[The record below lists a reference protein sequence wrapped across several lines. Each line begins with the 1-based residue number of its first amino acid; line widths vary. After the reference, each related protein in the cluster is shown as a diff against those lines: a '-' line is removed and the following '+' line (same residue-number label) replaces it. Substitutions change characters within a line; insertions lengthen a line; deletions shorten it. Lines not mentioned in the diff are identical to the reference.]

1 MKTIFNFVFIIISL
15 VIFSDKRPNILVIM
29 ADDMSLRINALG
41 DTTAVT
47 PNLDK
52 LVENGTS
59 YMNAF
64 TTAGVCAC
72 SRSALLTG

>member
-41 DTTAVT
+41 DATAEG
-47 PNLDK
+47 LE
-52 LVENGTS
+52 L
-59 YMNAF
+59 
-64 TTAGVCAC
+64 C
-72 SRSALLTG
+72 S